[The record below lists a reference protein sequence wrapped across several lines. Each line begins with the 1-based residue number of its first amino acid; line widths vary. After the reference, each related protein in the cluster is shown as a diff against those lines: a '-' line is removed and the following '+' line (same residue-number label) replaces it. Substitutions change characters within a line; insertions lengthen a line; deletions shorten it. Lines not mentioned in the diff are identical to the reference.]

1 MEIWKRTLV
10 KLTRK
15 IVYGAYWT
23 TKSRLKEA
31 ISCIICSIH
40 TRWKGEQD
48 KQSGDQ
54 RPNLYEWMYFQ
65 GTDQWTC
72 GQERSPCFLPP
83 PSLLSWPLPRRVQVW
98 NMTAG
103 GSCPAWNGH
112 HQGPQLLPC
121 PWPSWTLD
129 SEARAQSRFNICST
143 VELWWA
149 ALKANQP
156 GCQTTGSFFSVFL
169 TDFSMKFE
177 ANPQFW

>member
-1 MEIWKRTLV
+1 
-10 KLTRK
+10 
-15 IVYGAYWT
+15 
-23 TKSRLKEA
+23 
-31 ISCIICSIH
+31 
-40 TRWKGEQD
+40 
-48 KQSGDQ
+48 
-54 RPNLYEWMYFQ
+54 MYFQ
-65 GTDQWTC
+65 GTDQC

-103 GSCPAWNGH
+103 GSCPAWNGD

-177 ANPQFW
+177 ATRPIIFINFIYHAALNIERASELKRNSSRTRLEICQKIYTTGFSGQEF